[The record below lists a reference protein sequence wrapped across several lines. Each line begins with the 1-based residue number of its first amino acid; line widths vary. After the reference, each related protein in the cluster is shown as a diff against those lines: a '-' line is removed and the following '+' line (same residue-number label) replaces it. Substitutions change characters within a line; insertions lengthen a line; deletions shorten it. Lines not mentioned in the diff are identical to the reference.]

1 MHRDPK
7 KAVFVLKQ
15 CGRDNKNNK
24 ANSRFDFKVGMRLKF
39 ELC

>member
-24 ANSRFDFKVGMRLKF
+24 ANRFDFKVGMRLKF